1 MIQFYQ
7 PVIEMSL
14 QGAST
19 LAGVVDEG
27 QWALTVCGLQKSR
40 KKTNVKY
47 IIIHLSF

>member
-19 LAGVVDEG
+19 LAGVVDGG
-27 QWALTVCGLQKSR
+27 QWGLTVVRAS
-40 KKTNVKY
+40 KK
-47 IIIHLSF
+47 